1 MDEARGSPTPLDG
14 LCLPV
19 VRPELRDDVC
29 THPPRGPTLKALY
42 GYVRPH
48 RWAVVLGLL
57 CAPVLASLSAVL
69 LGVTLGV
76 VAVVG
81 VGVAP
86 VIPKIGRPP
95 SAGDRSRR
103 GGGAQGVAPWR
114 AQRSGTDERNF
125 VNTASAPTTDETS
138 LSARETLKA
147 LYVYVRPHRRAVAL
161 GLLCALVG
169 AAGGLLQPLA
179 TKALVDRLASGDTI
193 AGILVALTV
202 LVVLGTAVEAFG
214 AYVLERTAESVVLA
228 ARRTLVGR
236 LLRLRIAEWERI
248 PPGDLMSRVTSD
260 TTLLRSVSTQAVVS
274 AATGAVAFVAAV
286 VVMAFLDVVLLGV
299 TLGVVVLVGGA
310 VMLVMPRIARATER
324 AQDAVGEISVVLERA
339 LGAFRTV
346 KASGAEER
354 ETARVEAAARRAWRH
369 GVQSAKWE
377 AVAGSADELA
387 VQLAFLAVLGVG
399 GARVAS
405 GEIPVSTLI
414 AFLLYLFYL
423 IEPVSRLVDAASQY
437 QEGAAAISR
446 IAQVER
452 LAVEPVEPVEPTA
465 GPKDALPRQGAAVPG
480 PASVRFEDVSF
491 RYRPGRPY
499 VQRQVS
505 FEVPGAGMTAF
516 VGPSGA
522 GKSTVFALVERF
534 YEADGGRV
542 LVDGKDVRDWS
553 LSELRSAI
561 GYVEQ
566 DAPVLA
572 GTLRENL
579 VFAAPGA
586 TDDDI
591 RDVVAR
597 TRLDT
602 LAERLP
608 HGLDTPVGHRGS
620 KLSGGERQ
628 RIAIARTLLRRP
640 RLLLLDEATSQLDA
654 VNELALRDVIV
665 EVALETTVL
674 VVAHRLST
682 VTGADRIVVMDAG
695 RVRAVGTHEQLVG
708 EDRLYARLAATQ
720 LLAPAR

>member
-1 MDEARGSPTPLDG
+1 M
-14 LCLPV
+14 
-19 VRPELRDDVC
+19 
-29 THPPRGPTLKALY
+29 
-42 GYVRPH
+42 
-48 RWAVVLGLL
+48 
-57 CAPVLASLSAVL
+57 
-69 LGVTLGV
+69 
-76 VAVVG
+76 
-81 VGVAP
+81 
-86 VIPKIGRPP
+86 
-95 SAGDRSRR
+95 
-103 GGGAQGVAPWR
+103 
-114 AQRSGTDERNF
+114 
-125 VNTASAPTTDETS
+125 NTASAPTTDEPS
-138 LSARETLKA
+138 LSARETIKA
-147 LYVYVRPHRRAVAL
+147 LGAYVRPHRWAVAL

-169 AAGGLLQPLA
+169 AAAGLLQPLA
-179 TKALVDRLASGDTI
+179 TKALVDRLASGGTI
-193 AGILVALTV
+193 AGILIALTV

-236 LLRLRIAEWERI
+236 LLRLRVAEFERI

-260 TTLLRSVSTQAVVS
+260 TTLLRAVSTQAVVS
-274 AATGAVAFVAAV
+274 AATGVVAFVAAI

-299 TLGVVVLVGGA
+299 TLGVIVLVGGA
-310 VMLVMPRIARATER
+310 TALVMPQIARATER
-324 AQDAVGEISVVLERA
+324 SQEAVGEISVGLERS

-369 GVQSAKWE
+369 GVKSAKWE

-387 VQLAFLAVLGVG
+387 VQLAFLAVLAVG

-423 IEPVSRLVDAASQY
+423 IEPVSRLVDAVTSY

-446 IAQVER
+446 IAAVER
-452 LAVEPVEPVEPTA
+452 LSTESPGRRT
-465 GPKDALPRQGAAVPG
+465 GALPRQGIAAQA

-491 RYRPGRPY
+491 RYRPGLPY
-499 VQRQVS
+499 THQQVS

-522 GKSTVFALVERF
+522 GKSTVFALIERF
-534 YEADGGRV
+534 YEATGGRV
-542 LVDGKDVRDWS
+542 LVDGEDVRDWS
-553 LSELRSAI
+553 LGELRSAI

-591 RDVVAR
+591 RDVLTR
-597 TRLDT
+597 TKLDT
-602 LAERLP
+602 LVERLP

-628 RIAIARTLLRRP
+628 RVAIARAVLRKP

-654 VNELALRDVIV
+654 VNELALRDVIAD
-665 EVALETTVL
+665 VARETTVL

-695 RVRAVGTHEQLVG
+695 RVRAVGTHEELVDQ
-708 EDRLYARLAATQ
+708 DRLYARLAATQ

>member
-1 MDEARGSPTPLDG
+1 M
-14 LCLPV
+14 
-19 VRPELRDDVC
+19 
-29 THPPRGPTLKALY
+29 
-42 GYVRPH
+42 
-48 RWAVVLGLL
+48 
-57 CAPVLASLSAVL
+57 
-69 LGVTLGV
+69 
-76 VAVVG
+76 
-81 VGVAP
+81 
-86 VIPKIGRPP
+86 
-95 SAGDRSRR
+95 
-103 GGGAQGVAPWR
+103 
-114 AQRSGTDERNF
+114 
-125 VNTASAPTTDETS
+125 NTASAPTTDESPETS
-138 LSARETLKA
+138 LSARETVRA
-147 LYVYVRPHRRAVAL
+147 LCAHVRPHRWAVAL

-179 TKALVDRLASGDTI
+179 TKALVDRLATGGTI
-193 AGILVALTV
+193 TGILIALTALV
-202 LVVLGTAVEAFG
+202 LLGTAVEAFG

-260 TTLLRSVSTQAVVS
+260 TTLLRAVSTQAVVS
-274 AATGAVAFVAAV
+274 AATGAVAFVAAIV
-286 VVMAFLDVVLLGV
+286 MMAFLDLVLLGV

-310 VMLVMPRIARATER
+310 VALVMPRIARATER
-324 AQDAVGEISVVLERA
+324 SQEAVGEISIALERVF
-339 LGAFRTV
+339 GAFRTV

-369 GVQSAKWE
+369 GVKSAKWE
-377 AVAGSADELA
+377 AAAGSADELA
-387 VQLAFLAVLGVG
+387 VQLAFLAVLAVG

-423 IEPVSRLVDAASQY
+423 MEPVYKLVDAASHY

-446 IAQVER
+446 ITQAER
-452 LAVEPVEPVEPTA
+452 LATEPAAPQT
-465 GPKDALPRQGAAVPG
+465 GALTRPAAAVSG
-480 PASVRFEDVSF
+480 PASVRFEDVAF
-491 RYRPGRPY
+491 RYRAGLPY
-499 VQRQVS
+499 VHQQVS

-522 GKSTVFALVERF
+522 GKSTVFALIERF
-534 YEADGGRV
+534 HEATGGRV
-542 LVDGKDVRDWS
+542 LVDGTDVRDWS
-553 LSELRSAI
+553 LPRLRSAI

-586 TDDDI
+586 SDDDI
-591 RDVVAR
+591 RDVLAR
-597 TRLDT
+597 TKLDA
-602 LAERLP
+602 LVERLP

-628 RIAIARTLLRRP
+628 RVAIARALLRRP

-654 VNELALRDVIV
+654 VNELALRDVV
-665 EVALETTVL
+665 AEVARETTVL

-682 VTGADRIVVMDAG
+682 VTGADRIVVMDGG
-695 RVRAVGTHEQLVG
+695 RVRAVGTHAELVAQ
-708 EDRLYARLAATQ
+708 DQLYAQLAATQ

>member
-1 MDEARGSPTPLDG
+1 M
-14 LCLPV
+14 
-19 VRPELRDDVC
+19 
-29 THPPRGPTLKALY
+29 
-42 GYVRPH
+42 
-48 RWAVVLGLL
+48 
-57 CAPVLASLSAVL
+57 
-69 LGVTLGV
+69 
-76 VAVVG
+76 
-81 VGVAP
+81 
-86 VIPKIGRPP
+86 
-95 SAGDRSRR
+95 
-103 GGGAQGVAPWR
+103 
-114 AQRSGTDERNF
+114 
-125 VNTASAPTTDETS
+125 NTASAPTTDETHETS
-138 LSARETLKA
+138 LSARQTVKA
-147 LYVYVRPHRRAVAL
+147 LYVYVRPHRWAVAL

-179 TKALVDRLASGDTI
+179 TKALVDRLATGETI
-193 AGILVALTV
+193 AGILLALTV

-236 LLRLRIAEWERI
+236 LLRLRIAEWERV

-260 TTLLRSVSTQAVVS
+260 TTLLRAVSTQAVVS
-274 AATGAVAFVAAV
+274 AATGAVAFVAAIV
-286 VVMAFLDVVLLGV
+286 TMAFLDTVLLGV
-299 TLGVVVLVGGA
+299 TLGVVVLIGGA
-310 VMLVMPRIARATER
+310 VALVMPRIARATER
-324 AQDAVGEISVVLERA
+324 SQEAVGEISVALERA

-354 ETARVEAAARRAWRH
+354 ETVRVEAAARRAWRH
-369 GVQSAKWE
+369 GVKSAKWE
-377 AVAGSADELA
+377 SVAGSADELA
-387 VQLAFLAVLGVG
+387 VQLAFLAVLAVG

-423 IEPVSRLVDAASQY
+423 IEPVSRLIEAVTSY

-446 IAQVER
+446 IAHVER
-452 LAVEPVEPVEPTA
+452 LSTEPPARGEGA
-465 GPKDALPRQGAAVPG
+465 CPRQETAVPG

-491 RYRPGRPY
+491 RYRAGLPY
-499 VQRQVS
+499 VHRQVS
-505 FEVPGAGMTAF
+505 FEVPGTGMTAF

-522 GKSTVFALVERF
+522 GKSTVFALIERF
-534 YEADGGRV
+534 HEATGGRV

-553 LSELRSAI
+553 LPGLRSAI

-579 VFAAPGA
+579 LFAAPDA

-591 RDVVAR
+591 RDVLSR

-602 LAERLP
+602 LVERLP

-620 KLSGGERQ
+620 TLSGGERQ
-628 RIAIARTLLRRP
+628 RVAIARALLRRP

-654 VNELALRDVIV
+654 VNELALRDVV
-665 EVALETTVL
+665 TEVARETTVL

-682 VTGADRIVVMDAG
+682 VTDADRIVVMDAG
-695 RVRAVGTHEQLVG
+695 RVRSVGTHEELVAR
-708 EDRLYARLAATQ
+708 DRLYAQLAATQ
-720 LLAPAR
+720 LLAPTR

>member
-1 MDEARGSPTPLDG
+1 MNTASAPATDETSLTAGQTA
-14 LCLPV
+14 
-19 VRPELRDDVC
+19 
-29 THPPRGPTLKALY
+29 KALY
-42 GYVRPH
+42 AYVRPH
-48 RWAVVLGLL
+48 RW
-57 CAPVLASLSAVL
+57 
-69 LGVTLGV
+69 
-76 VAVVG
+76 
-81 VGVAP
+81 
-86 VIPKIGRPP
+86 
-95 SAGDRSRR
+95 
-103 GGGAQGVAPWR
+103 
-114 AQRSGTDERNF
+114 
-125 VNTASAPTTDETS
+125 
-138 LSARETLKA
+138 
-147 LYVYVRPHRRAVAL
+147 AVAL

-179 TKALVDRLASGDTI
+179 TKTLVDRLASGDTI
-193 AGILVALTV
+193 AGILIALTALV
-202 LVVLGTAVEAFG
+202 LLGTAVEAFG

-260 TTLLRSVSTQAVVS
+260 TTLLRAVSTQAVVS
-274 AATGAVAFVAAV
+274 AATGAVTFVAAV

-310 VMLVMPRIARATER
+310 AALVMPQIARATER
-324 AQDAVGEISVVLERA
+324 AQEAVGEISVALERS

-369 GVQSAKWE
+369 GVKSAKWE

-387 VQLAFLAVLGVG
+387 VQLAFLAVLAVG

-423 IEPVSRLVDAASQY
+423 IEPVSRLVDAVSSY
-437 QEGAAAISR
+437 QEGAAAVSR
-446 IAQVER
+446 IAQAER
-452 LAVEPVEPVEPTA
+452 LSTEPAEQRT
-465 GPKDALPRQGAAVPG
+465 GALPGQRPAVPA

-491 RYRPGRPY
+491 RYRPGLPY
-499 VQRQVS
+499 VHEQVS

-522 GKSTVFALVERF
+522 GKSTVFALIERF
-534 YEADGGRV
+534 HEVTGGRV
-542 LVDGKDVRDWS
+542 LVDGEDVRHWP
-553 LSELRSAI
+553 LPRLRSAI

-579 VFAAPGA
+579 VFAAPGV
-586 TDDDI
+586 TDDEI
-591 RDVVAR
+591 REVLAR
-597 TRLDT
+597 TKLDT
-602 LAERLP
+602 LVDRLP

-628 RIAIARTLLRRP
+628 RVAIARALLRKP

-654 VNELALRDVIV
+654 VNELALRDVV
-665 EVALETTVL
+665 AEVAREITVL

-695 RVRAVGTHEQLVG
+695 RVRAVGTHAELVDQDG
-708 EDRLYARLAATQ
+708 LYARLAATQ
-720 LLAPAR
+720 LLAPTR

>member
-1 MDEARGSPTPLDG
+1 MNTPSAPTTDETHETRTSLSARET
-14 LCLPV
+14 
-19 VRPELRDDVC
+19 VR
-29 THPPRGPTLKALY
+29 ALY
-42 GYVRPH
+42 AYVRPH
-48 RWAVVLGLL
+48 RWAVV
-57 CAPVLASLSAVL
+57 
-69 LGVTLGV
+69 
-76 VAVVG
+76 
-81 VGVAP
+81 
-86 VIPKIGRPP
+86 
-95 SAGDRSRR
+95 
-103 GGGAQGVAPWR
+103 
-114 AQRSGTDERNF
+114 
-125 VNTASAPTTDETS
+125 
-138 LSARETLKA
+138 
-147 LYVYVRPHRRAVAL
+147 L

-179 TKALVDRLASGDTI
+179 TKVLVDRLASGETI
-193 AGILVALTV
+193 AGILIALTV

-236 LLRLRIAEWERI
+236 LLRLRIAEWERV

-260 TTLLRSVSTQAVVS
+260 TTLLRAVSTQAVVS
-274 AATGAVAFVAAV
+274 AASGAVAFVAAIV
-286 VVMAFLDVVLLGV
+286 LMGFLDVVLLGV

-310 VMLVMPRIARATER
+310 VTLVMPRIARATER
-324 AQDAVGEISVVLERA
+324 AQEAVGEVSVALERA

-369 GVQSAKWE
+369 GVRSAKWE

-387 VQLAFLAVLGVG
+387 VQLAFLAVLAVG

-423 IEPVSRLVDAASQY
+423 IEPVSTLVDAVTSY
-437 QEGAAAISR
+437 QEGAAALSR
-446 IAQVER
+446 ITQVER
-452 LAVEPVEPVEPTA
+452 LETEPADRRAST
-465 GPKDALPRQGAAVPG
+465 LPGQGAAVRG
-480 PASVRFEDVSF
+480 TSSVRFEDVSF
-491 RYRPGRPY
+491 RYGPGRPH
-499 VQRQVS
+499 VHRQVS
-505 FEVPGAGMTAF
+505 FDVPGTGMTAF

-522 GKSTVFALVERF
+522 GKSTVFALIERF
-534 YEADGGRV
+534 HEATGGRV

-586 TDDDI
+586 TDDDV
-591 RDVVAR
+591 RDALTR
-597 TRLDT
+597 TKLDS
-602 LAERLP
+602 LVERLP

-620 KLSGGERQ
+620 RLSGGERQ
-628 RIAIARTLLRRP
+628 RVAIARALLRRP

-654 VNELALRDVIV
+654 VNELALRDV
-665 EVALETTVL
+665 VADVARETTVL

-682 VTGADRIVVMDAG
+682 VTGADRIVVMDGG
-695 RVRAVGTHEQLVG
+695 RVRDIGTHEELVAR
-708 EDRLYARLAATQ
+708 DRLYARLAATQ
-720 LLAPAR
+720 FLAPAR